1 MAFVV
6 LVINVPASP
15 IGDLNNKTQFPGNT
29 AETLSNL
36 QNLLHGINGGN
47 TPAAVQV
54 TVRDTDPA
62 VATSGTGSTQ
72 NTYDHR

>member
-15 IGDLNNKTQFPGNT
+15 IADLNSKTQFPGNT
-29 AETLSNL
+29 AEALSNCE
-36 QNLLHGINGGN
+36 NLLRAINGGN

-54 TVRDTDPA
+54 TVRDTDPS